1 MDTYLFDQHK
11 MPQASKVFLESLDI
25 PAIKITYNQ
34 IKTELWKVVPII
46 SQDAIRTSIYSEN
59 KINIESRKI
68 SVISVLSR
76 REVKTL
82 VFKPVFHLKK
92 KKHT

>member
-34 IKTELWKVVPII
+34 IKLNFG
-46 SQDAIRTSIYSEN
+46 RLY
-59 KINIESRKI
+59 
-68 SVISVLSR
+68 L
-76 REVKTL
+76 
-82 VFKPVFHLKK
+82 
-92 KKHT
+92 